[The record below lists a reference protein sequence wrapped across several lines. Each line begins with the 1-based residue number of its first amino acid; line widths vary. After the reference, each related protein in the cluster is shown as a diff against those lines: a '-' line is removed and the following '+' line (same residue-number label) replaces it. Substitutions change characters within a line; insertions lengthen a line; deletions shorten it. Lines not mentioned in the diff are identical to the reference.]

1 MGPERTRPLLLAVAF
16 GLILVGSVLVL
27 SGSIVSGSAGGCFF
41 WPFPV
46 ILVCGAG
53 SDGAPYISIIVGLAG
68 VWLISCLSFLCL
80 CWVGGGS
87 SNLYLVSTDSWLLL
101 SVGYD

>member
-1 MGPERTRPLLLAVAF
+1 MGPQKTRPLLLAVAF

-27 SGSIVSGSAGGCFF
+27 SSSVMSGSAGGCFF

-53 SDGAPYISIIVGLAG
+53 ADGAPYISIIVALS
-68 VWLISCLSFLCL
+68 VVVLISFLTL
-80 CWVGGGS
+80 LWMRRVAASS
-87 SNLYLVSTDSWLLL
+87 SNL
-101 SVGYD
+101 

>member
-27 SGSIVSGSAGGCFF
+27 SGSIMSGSAGGCFF

-53 SDGAPYISIIVGLAG
+53 SDGAPYISIIVAL
-68 VWLISCLSFLCL
+68 VVVVLISSLSFL
-80 CWVGGGS
+80 WMRRVAGIS
-87 SNLYLVSTDSWLLL
+87 SSL
-101 SVGYD
+101 